1 MLSLLLASV
10 FFVGI
15 HLFISGT
22 SLRAAIIARIGE
34 LPYMGLFSLLSLG
47 GIVWM
52 CTAYGQAP
60 DVELWGQMESLWW
73 LALLL
78 MVVAFLFAV
87 VGITTPSPTAAG
99 GEALLTKGDAAQ
111 GILRITRHPFLCGAA
126 IWAATHLLVN
136 GDLAS
141 LIFFGALLVLAV
153 TGPISIDQKRAR
165 ALGDQWGPFAAATS
179 RLPFAAIA
187 AGRNSFVLSEL
198 IGWRL
203 ALALVLCGVTFVL
216 HDWIFGVPV
225 SPF

>member
-15 HLFISGT
+15 HLFVSGT
-22 SLRAAIIARIGE
+22 SLRDVIVGKIGE
-34 LPYMGLFSLLSLG
+34 QPYLGLFALLSLG

-52 CTAYGQAP
+52 SMSYGRAP
-60 DVELWGQMESLWW
+60 DVELWGQLDHLWW

-78 MVVAFLFAV
+78 MVIAFLLAV
-87 VGITTPSPTAAG
+87 IGITTPSPTSAG
-99 GEALLTKGDAAQ
+99 GEGLLEKEDAAR
-111 GILRITRHPFLCGAA
+111 GILRITRHPFLSGAA

-141 LIFFGALLVLAV
+141 LVFFGAFLVLTV
-153 TGPISIDQKRAR
+153 SGPVAIDRKRAR
-165 ALGDQWGPFAAATS
+165 ALGDDWERFAAVTS

-187 AGRNSFVLSEL
+187 QGRNSLVLSEL

-203 ALALVLCGVTFVL
+203 ALALVLLGAVYYF
-216 HDWIFGVPV
+216 HDSIFGVPA